1 MSPEHQDF
9 YPFDPD
15 IMQKKANRA
24 TYNAER
30 DKSAG
35 PDDIFMLYTET
46 ETSDDYALP
55 DRSGLVDPSC
65 WDSCFGPF
73 SSRAYMALSSRYKL
87 ETLHM
92 MGLPN
97 HYLQPFD
104 LGIIIGLYQH
114 PVGLSEVI
122 LWHLSK
128 IDNMCVL
135 LAERGRRF
143 SIL

>member
-1 MSPEHQDF
+1 MSLEHQDF

-46 ETSDDYALP
+46 ETSDDYICIA
-55 DRSGLVDPSC
+55 RSI
-65 WDSCFGPF
+65 WARPF

-87 ETLHM
+87 ETLHYKYD
-92 MGLPN
+92 GT
-97 HYLQPFD
+97 
-104 LGIIIGLYQH
+104 
-114 PVGLSEVI
+114 SEP
-122 LWHLSK
+122 L
-128 IDNMCVL
+128 
-135 LAERGRRF
+135 F
-143 SIL
+143 TTF